1 MRRKLIEVVVVQA
14 SQDISALKNMA
25 GETATKF
32 SSIASSFLSDLQDRM
47 R

>member
-1 MRRKLIEVVVVQA
+1 MSRRLIDVMVIQA

-32 SSIASSFLSDLQDRM
+32 SSIASSFLSDLQDRI

>member
-1 MRRKLIEVVVVQA
+1 MSRRLIEAMMVQA
-14 SQDISALKNMA
+14 SQDISEFKNMA

-32 SSIASSFLSDLQDRM
+32 SSIASSFLSDLQDRI